1 MEILWHTKEASE
13 VMALLKTS
21 DRGLTN
27 KEAKHRRKKYGFNQI
42 VERKRIRAAKI
53 FIKQFKNAFIYIL
66 LAAMLVSVF
75 LGKTIDALIIGII
88 IFITVILGFI
98 QEYRAERTMETLR
111 KYIVTKAKV
120 FRNGKLIEIPAR
132 KLVPGDVILLQEG
145 DRVSADARIIESSNF
160 KIDESVLTGESM
172 PIMKNSETMRDVILA
187 ERRNMAYTGTFVIF
201 GTARAIVVEIGD
213 STEIGKISELIVEK
227 DLETPLQIKFT
238 NFSKWLGAFVLLL
251 ACGVFSLG
259 YLRGYDFFTIFLTSV
274 SLAVSSVPEGLPA
287 LITMTFAIGTHRMA
301 KKNAIVRKLASVE
314 TLGSVTVICAD
325 KTGTMT
331 TNEMTAKELFVGTKT
346 VEITGIGFD
355 PIGEFLVDGNK
366 IDVNKDEDL
375 KMAFTISILNNDA
388 SLHKKDVWKG
398 VGDTTEVALLVASA
412 KANFWKEEFSKDYTR
427 VSEFPFSSD
436 RKMMTTVYEHDKKKI
451 AYVKGAPE
459 KIIGLSTKFQING
472 RVVPMTLKEK
482 NDVSK
487 IVHKMSEEGL
497 RVIALAYRHLEKS
510 ETYGHE
516 IEHSLVFVGLV
527 GIYDPP
533 RKEMKDSI
541 KLCKDAGIEVK
552 MLTGDHKITAI
563 AIAKELGIYDDNK
576 AVVTGEEL
584 DKMDEMT
591 LFERIDEINIFA
603 RVTPRH
609 KLTIVNFLKK
619 RGHIVAV
626 TGDGVNDAPA
636 LKEAHVGI
644 SMGLKGT
651 EVAKE
656 ASQIVLKDD
665 NFATIVHAIEEG
677 RGIYSN
683 IRKFIR
689 YQLTVNMSEIFLV
702 AITSFAGLPLPL
714 LPIQILLL
722 NLISNAPG
730 AAFAVDPKEP
740 DLMKKKPRD
749 PKASILSGMKIFLI
763 AAGSLALVAE
773 LSIFIYQ
780 MWVNGSL
787 EKARTMVFSVGIL
800 FQLFFAF
807 NCRSETKSFISS
819 GVFSNKY
826 LFVSIAFSILIYLMI
841 IYLPPLQLLFSTVP
855 LNLYDMLLVLAIS
868 SSGLLISPRFFMA

>member
-1 MEILWHTKEASE
+1 
-13 VMALLKTS
+13 
-21 DRGLTN
+21 
-27 KEAKHRRKKYGFNQI
+27 
-42 VERKRIRAAKI
+42 
-53 FIKQFKNAFIYIL
+53 
-66 LAAMLVSVF
+66 
-75 LGKTIDALIIGII
+75 
-88 IFITVILGFI
+88 
-98 QEYRAERTMETLR
+98 
-111 KYIVTKAKV
+111 
-120 FRNGKLIEIPAR
+120 
-132 KLVPGDVILLQEG
+132 
-145 DRVSADARIIESSNF
+145 
-160 KIDESVLTGESM
+160 
-172 PIMKNSETMRDVILA
+172 
-187 ERRNMAYTGTFVIF
+187 
-201 GTARAIVVEIGD
+201 
-213 STEIGKISELIVEK
+213 
-227 DLETPLQIKFT
+227 
-238 NFSKWLGAFVLLL
+238 
-251 ACGVFSLG
+251 
-259 YLRGYDFFTIFLTSV
+259 
-274 SLAVSSVPEGLPA
+274 
-287 LITMTFAIGTHRMA
+287 
-301 KKNAIVRKLASVE
+301 
-314 TLGSVTVICAD
+314 
-325 KTGTMT
+325 
-331 TNEMTAKELFVGTKT
+331 
-346 VEITGIGFD
+346 
-355 PIGEFLVDGNK
+355 
-366 IDVNKDEDL
+366 
-375 KMAFTISILNNDA
+375 
-388 SLHKKDVWKG
+388 
-398 VGDTTEVALLVASA
+398 
-412 KANFWKEEFSKDYTR
+412 
-427 VSEFPFSSD
+427 
-436 RKMMTTVYEHDKKKI
+436 
-451 AYVKGAPE
+451 
-459 KIIGLSTKFQING
+459 
-472 RVVPMTLKEK
+472 
-482 NDVSK
+482 
-487 IVHKMSEEGL
+487 MSEEGL

-533 RKEMKDSI
+533 RKELKDSI

-665 NFATIVHAIEEG
+665 NFATIMHAIEEG

-722 NLISNAPG
+722 NLISGVPG

-763 AAGSLALVAE
+763 AAGSLALVTE

-841 IYLPPLQLLFSTVP
+841 IYLPPLQLLFRT
-855 LNLYDMLLVLAIS
+855 LNFSQILHGMN
-868 SSGLLISPRFFMA
+868 LIKFCLQIFSHRATRQHYHLGDFIYRCK